1 MMYVKNVNGSGR
13 YSSPK
18 GYNSWLDYWKAKTGT
33 NPSFCSEKSC
43 LNTDLVGAHVQK
55 AYEFDNS
62 WYIVPLCNSC
72 NQKSS
77 SEVFEVNET
86 LVPVPSNL

>member
-1 MMYVKNVNGSGR
+1 MYVKNVNGSGR
-13 YSSPK
+13 YSSPP
-18 GYNSWLDYWKAKTGT
+18 GYTSWLDYWKKQTGQ
-33 NPSFCSEKSC
+33 NPIYCSEKSC
-43 LNTDLVGAHVQK
+43 LNTNLVGAHVQK
-55 AYEFDNS
+55 AYGTDNS

-77 SEVFEVNET
+77 KDIFEVTAT